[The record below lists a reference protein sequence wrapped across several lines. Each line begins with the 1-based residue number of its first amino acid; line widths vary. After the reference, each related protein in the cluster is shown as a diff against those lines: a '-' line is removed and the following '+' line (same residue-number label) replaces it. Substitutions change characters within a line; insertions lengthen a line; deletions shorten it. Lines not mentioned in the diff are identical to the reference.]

1 MSIRG
6 FKVNSTPE
14 ILLRPTVIMRKITM
28 PRFYDLFKES
38 VTNKQEAWKN
48 RYHKP
53 PKGLESLIE
62 KEFKQWWINTEIKS
76 FGRKPSTFN
85 MLAIDSSY
93 QMERLKNG
101 GLFYVVRALGLNG
114 KKEYRNLETD
124 FDYTEGSAH
133 DVTNVLQRKMEYLEI
148 KLAADAVSEGFEG
161 VILIDGSL
169 YGRISHLIMESPLSN
184 DRDFFIRYYQ
194 EIMRLFK
201 KAEEENVLLIGIS
214 KESGSRFF
222 RDFLLKQIITLPE
235 VLGEVPEN
243 EAMGLISMALDNRG
257 NAFKYLEQLKSKYEN
272 IGLLDDIL
280 KELITPRPDY
290 QLIEAFVEE
299 EGHTAPLLLGPSSR
313 WLRGMRQFEMNPEGY
328 LRSHFPVLSNSEDF
342 VINAKDVITG
352 LKELPAIVSFHVLPD
367 RRDSPLRIDVPAFC
381 LGISK
386 KFHEVGWP
394 EPIKED
400 ISRVLSVVAT
410 GYAGLEH
417 HNIWLWK
424 VDREVKF
431 HRREFDEM
439 YLSKFKEIVGVSLNA
454 RDYRRVRF
462 V

>member
-1 MSIRG
+1 MFQKVLLMSIVTIRL
-6 FKVNSTPE
+6 VP
-14 ILLRPTVIMRKITM
+14 M
-28 PRFYDLFKES
+28 PRFYDLFQES
-38 VTNKQEAWKN
+38 VTNKQETWKD
-48 RYHKP
+48 RYHNP
-53 PKGLESLIE
+53 PKGLEPFIE
-62 KEFKQWWINTEIKS
+62 KEFRQWWINTEVKS
-76 FGRKPSTFN
+76 FSKKPSTFN
-85 MLAIDSSY
+85 VLAIDSSY

-101 GLFYVVRALGLNG
+101 GLFYVVRALGFNG
-114 KKEYRNLETD
+114 KREYRNLEAD

-133 DVTNVLQRKMEYLEI
+133 EVTNVLQRKMEYLEI

-169 YGRISHLIMESPLSN
+169 YGRISHLMMESPLSN
-184 DRDFFIRYYQ
+184 DRDFFIRYYR

-243 EAMGLISMALDNRG
+243 EAKGLISMALDNKR

-272 IGLLDDIL
+272 IGLLEDVL

-290 QLIEAFVEE
+290 QLIESFVTG
-299 EGHTAPLLLGPSSR
+299 EGRTVPLLLGPSSR
-313 WLRGMRQFEMNPEGY
+313 WLRRMRQFEMNPEGY
-328 LRSHFPVLSNSEDF
+328 IRSHFPLLSNSEDF
-342 VINAKDVITG
+342 VVTAKGVIRR

-367 RRDSPLRIDVPAFC
+367 KRDSPLRIDVPAFYF
-381 LGISK
+381 GVHK
-386 KFHEVGWP
+386 KFYEIGWP
-394 EPIKED
+394 EPVEKD
-400 ISRVLSVVAT
+400 TYTVLSVIAT
-410 GYAGLEH
+410 GYAGLDY

-424 VDREVKF
+424 VDKEVKF
-431 HRREFDEM
+431 HRREFDDM
-439 YLSKFKEIVGVSLNA
+439 YLSKFKEIVGVGLNA